1 MGSMTLEK
9 PLTAQQAAAFLQVSA
24 RLVYRLIDSGQLA
37 GRKVGSRY
45 RTTDAACIAYLHSP
59 GDIKPVNT
67 DPSQGK
73 SLPQQPADTKYDI
86 GLSSSSQEK
95 KLDAL
100 LSQRT
105 KNKRR
110 RGTPN

>member
-1 MGSMTLEK
+1 MESMTLEI
-9 PLTAQQAAAFLQVSA
+9 PLTAQQAAAFLQVSV

-45 RTTDAACIAYLHSP
+45 RTTDAACIAYLYSP
-59 GDIKPVNT
+59 DDIKVANT
-67 DPSQGK
+67 ICNEGR
-73 SLPQQPADTKYDI
+73 SLSQQPTGVAYDA
-86 GLSSSSQEK
+86 GLSTSNQAKE
-95 KLDAL
+95 LDDL
-100 LSQRT
+100 LKRVT